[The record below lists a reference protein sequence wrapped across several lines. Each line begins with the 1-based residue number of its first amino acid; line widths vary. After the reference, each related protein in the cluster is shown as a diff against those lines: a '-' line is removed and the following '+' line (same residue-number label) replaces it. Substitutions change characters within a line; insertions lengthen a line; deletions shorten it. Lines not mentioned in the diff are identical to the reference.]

1 MHRVIVNNIYITRGD
16 TARLPLRIIDTDHEY
31 VPTDKDKVVF
41 TLKKDI
47 TKSEYVLQK
56 EIQNNVLVL
65 NPEDTQSLDYGRYS
79 YDVQITL
86 EDGTVET
93 IIPPHVF
100 KVMEEVT

>member
-1 MHRVIVNNIYITRGD
+1 MYRVIVNNIYITRGD
-16 TARLPLRIIDTDHEY
+16 TDRLPLRIIDTDHEY
-31 VPTDKDKVVF
+31 VPTDKDKVRF

-47 TKSEYVLQK
+47 TKSGYVLQK

-65 NPEDTQSLDYGRYS
+65 NPEDTKGLDYGRYS